1 MGIFGKLTSPGK
13 SGMSLLDRAAIFATA
28 AEGDTEGALNYRNS
42 LSDRMKLQRQQEF
55 MAQLAGRLQGTA
67 PTGPTY
73 APTNNEINVG
83 MGGEGN
89 AQSWSPEAS
98 MNPMRTSDGTPGTPG
113 LNINSPDLA
122 MISLMAKLN
131 GFDMSG
137 ITDVLKAQAPE
148 IDYNPSGEAY
158 NRRTGALTGS
168 VAPKVGEGMM
178 VQRGPGGALSGIAN
192 APGYVNA
199 ASEAAGSIEGAKE
212 GAKAAWR
219 TGPVRVGNT
228 TVELPDS
235 LRVGLLGQAFMRDN
249 PGLSQG
255 QIPQGFGVTPS
266 EATLAGETAYA
277 QDAAKAQVE
286 RDFTRPKAEAALSAM
301 GAKAKVVDDAIARA
315 MGLVGAWTAGPG
327 GVLAALPG
335 TPARDLQATLETIKA
350 NLGFDELQT
359 MRDNS
364 PTGGAL
370 GQVAVQELEA
380 LRATLSSLDQ
390 AQSPEALRQSLERI
404 RDIRANAQSQRQ
416 RAFDATY
423 GGAAGAPR
431 RPSAPATQGRGYR
444 ILSVE

>member
-148 IDYNPSGEAY
+148 I
-158 NRRTGALTGS
+158 
-168 VAPKVGEGMM
+168 
-178 VQRGPGGALSGIAN
+178 GI
-192 APGYVNA
+192 
-199 ASEAAGSIEGAKE
+199 
-212 GAKAAWR
+212 
-219 TGPVRVGNT
+219 
-228 TVELPDS
+228 D
-235 LRVGLLGQAFMRDN
+235 
-249 PGLSQG
+249 
-255 QIPQGFGVTPS
+255 
-266 EATLAGETAYA
+266 
-277 QDAAKAQVE
+277 
-286 RDFTRPKAEAALSAM
+286 
-301 GAKAKVVDDAIARA
+301 
-315 MGLVGAWTAGPG
+315 
-327 GVLAALPG
+327 
-335 TPARDLQATLETIKA
+335 
-350 NLGFDELQT
+350 
-359 MRDNS
+359 
-364 PTGGAL
+364 
-370 GQVAVQELEA
+370 
-380 LRATLSSLDQ
+380 
-390 AQSPEALRQSLERI
+390 
-404 RDIRANAQSQRQ
+404 
-416 RAFDATY
+416 
-423 GGAAGAPR
+423 
-431 RPSAPATQGRGYR
+431 
-444 ILSVE
+444 